1 MRIILGL
8 ILLLFALSMV
18 YAAPSGSTS
27 EYVTVRVCSGDTV
40 WDIAGR
46 QASDKEDIRDIIW
59 QIREMNRLDKNAFL
73 QPGLPFLSPPQQISL
88 ACS

>member
-73 QPGLPFLSPPQQISL
+73 QPGQMLRIPRKKL
-88 ACS
+88 